1 MNAQP
6 EILLQAYKQA
16 PWRIQLQWLG
26 YMLAGIVL
34 LGLIGWVYTD
44 ITARSGKVGR
54 EIQAMQSE
62 ILAAQRTNS
71 DLETQIARLT
81 SISTMKARA
90 NELGFHQ
97 VSSREVTYLAV
108 EGYYE
113 PATVV
118 LAAPPGPVVAPNE
131 TLPSEYTQSLFS
143 WVQKMTLHPEG
154 LAQEF
159 GVPSSVGVGGIPESD
174 EAPGAEPGS
183 APGEGT
189 P

>member
-16 PWRIQLQWLG
+16 PWRVQLQWLG
-26 YMLAGIVL
+26 YSMALIVL

-54 EIQAMQSE
+54 EIQAMQTE

-81 SISTMKARA
+81 SISTMKERARD
-90 NELGFHQ
+90 LGFQ
-97 VSSREVTYLAV
+97 QLSSREIVYLQV
-108 EGYYE
+108 SGYYE
-113 PATVV
+113 RLPVV
-118 LAAPPGPVVAPNE
+118 LAAPPGPIQA
-131 TLPSEYTQSLFS
+131 TITSLPSEYTQSLFT
-143 WVQKMTLHPEG
+143 WVQDVTLHPEG

-159 GVPSSVGVGGIPESD
+159 GVPSSVGLGGIPETD
-174 EAPGAEPGS
+174 EIPGAEPGS
-183 APGEGT
+183 APDEST